1 MFLGLDILVCCG
13 FEFFRYMDG
22 GGYYVI
28 FRIMLRVFLN
38 IRGLDFIVKRMKVKR
53 NRMINISE

>member
-1 MFLGLDILVCCG
+1 
-13 FEFFRYMDG
+13 MDG

-38 IRGLDFIVKRMKVKR
+38 IRGLDFIVKCMKVKR